1 MEYTVYAEVKNHDIL
16 AVKDNETISIE
27 MKKSFNA
34 TLLMQAVQRQKTS
47 DGVYIAIPHPGKN
60 VFQKKWHKIIYLIKR
75 LELGLI
81 VVKFTK
87 NNPRAEISFHPKECT
102 RYKNK
107 KQKTAILREVE
118 GRSKNYNIGGSSGS
132 KLVTAY
138 RENSIHIAC
147 CLDMLGPMSAKN
159 LRKTGTCDKTYS
171 ILYNNFYG
179 WFEKVEKGVY
189 SLHSEGKKALIHY
202 KDIAK
207 LYYDNISKNQ

>member
-87 NNPRAEISFHPKECT
+87 
-102 RYKNK
+102 
-107 KQKTAILREVE
+107 KQSK
-118 GRSKNYNIGGSSGS
+118 GRDIFSSKRMYPI
-132 KLVTAY
+132 
-138 RENSIHIAC
+138 
-147 CLDMLGPMSAKN
+147 
-159 LRKTGTCDKTYS
+159 
-171 ILYNNFYG
+171 
-179 WFEKVEKGVY
+179 
-189 SLHSEGKKALIHY
+189 
-202 KDIAK
+202 
-207 LYYDNISKNQ
+207 